1 MVTDQVFRP
10 MSWVLQ
16 IVTIVRK
23 DAKTKE
29 YNIPSFNVS
38 VGVFILIDSIFPYG
52 TCLDSRPKMSKFYAL
67 LVRSY
72 RNNLRVVGVKGYFHH
87 YIVH

>member
-1 MVTDQVFRP
+1 MKHATHKNILHFADQSPRGYRDMVTDQVFRP

-29 YNIPSFNVS
+29 YNIPSFA
-38 VGVFILIDSIFPYG
+38 
-52 TCLDSRPKMSKFYAL
+52 M
-67 LVRSY
+67 
-72 RNNLRVVGVKGYFHH
+72 
-87 YIVH
+87 